1 MAGLIDKG
9 EVLMP
14 DTVTVL
20 MPTGA
25 QQTDS
30 ISTAPR
36 PKSLRGLRVALLDN
50 GKEFSD
56 IVLDGLARALT
67 RDFAV
72 TDIKFWRKGFP
83 AKGAP
88 FIAEMVAASDVAISG
103 VGHCGSSSPWS
114 VIDAVNLEKAGVPAV
129 ALISR
134 SFCPL
139 GQIVGRGVGHTGLP
153 IVMLPH
159 PIGESDESRVA
170 QKGADVAAECV
181 RLLTT
186 RADIVNAEY
195 ATKTFPLPEHAVHR
209 S

>member
-1 MAGLIDKG
+1 MTEAI
-9 EVLMP
+9 
-14 DTVTVL
+14 TVL
-20 MPTGA
+20 MPYGARKTG
-25 QQTDS
+25 S
-30 ISTAPR
+30 IMVAPR
-36 PKSLRGLRVALLDN
+36 PKSVRGLRVALLDN
-50 GKEFSD
+50 GKEFSN
-56 IVLDGLARALT
+56 IVLDGLAQALA
-67 RDFAV
+67 RDFDV
-72 TDIKFWRKGFP
+72 SDVKFWRKGFP

-88 FIAEMVAASDVAISG
+88 FIEEMAAESDVAISG

-114 VIDAVNLEKAGVPAV
+114 VIDAVNLEKAGVPSV

-159 PIGESDESRVA
+159 PIGEADEGRIA
-170 QKGADVAAECV
+170 QKGVDAAAECV

-186 RADIVNAEY
+186 QADAVNAEF
-195 ATKTFPLPEHAVHR
+195 AAKAFPLPEHAVPR

>member
-1 MAGLIDKG
+1 MS
-9 EVLMP
+9 ETM
-14 DTVTVL
+14 TVL

-25 QQTDS
+25 QQTES
-30 ISTAPR
+30 IPTAPR
-36 PKSLRGLRVALLDN
+36 PRSLRGLRVALLDN

-56 IVLDGLARALT
+56 IVLDGLAQALT
-67 RDFAV
+67 RDFDV
-72 TDIKFWRKGFP
+72 TNIKFWRKGFP

-88 FIAEMVAASDVAISG
+88 FIAEMAAESDVAISG

-114 VIDAVNLEKAGVPAV
+114 VIDAALLEKAGVPTV

-139 GQIVGRGVGHTGLP
+139 GQIVGRGVGHSGLP

-159 PIGESDESRVA
+159 PIGESDETRIA
-170 QKGADVAAECV
+170 QKGVDAAAECV

-186 RADIVNAEY
+186 PADAVNSEF
-195 ATKTFPLPEHAVHR
+195 ATKKFPLPEHAVPR
-209 S
+209 C

>member
-1 MAGLIDKG
+1 MDD
-9 EVLMP
+9 MQ
-14 DTVTVL
+14 TVL
-20 MPTGA
+20 VPTGA
-25 QQTDS
+25 RSATVLK
-30 ISTAPR
+30 AAER
-36 PKSLRGLRVALLDN
+36 PNSLAGLRIGLLDN

-56 IVLDGLARALT
+56 LVLAELAETLR
-67 RDFAV
+67 RDHHA
-72 TDIKFWRKGFP
+72 THIKFWRKGFP

-88 FIAEMVAASDVAISG
+88 FIEEMAAETDVAISG

-139 GQIVGRGVGHTGLP
+139 GQIVARGQGHDGLA

-159 PIGESDESRVA
+159 PIGEADEAKVA
-170 QKGADVAAECV
+170 RKGADAAAECV
-181 RLLTT
+181 RLLTSPAEAVL
-186 RADIVNAEY
+186 REY
-195 ATKTFPLPEHAVHR
+195 AAKTFPLPEHAVAR